1 MGDKEQQTLPDF
13 YALLAKDANQ
23 AIDGLLAFL
32 KKSNKEVCK
41 YFVDCVENSLNSFDT
56 FKGALVELMERS
68 QNTEER
74 LKALE
79 SPEWR
84 AKIYHYYGIYY
95 QNRYI
100 AVLFDIYSPASFN
113 KTKK

>member
-41 YFVDCVENSLNSFDT
+41 YFVDCVENSTLNSFVVFISGCPCGVD
-56 FKGALVELMERS
+56 GA
-68 QNTEER
+68 
-74 LKALE
+74 K
-79 SPEWR
+79 P
-84 AKIYHYYGIYY
+84 KY
-95 QNRYI
+95 
-100 AVLFDIYSPASFN
+100 
-113 KTKK
+113 